1 MPPAAH
7 TVREMNPRFAT
18 SVPLQHAI
26 LLSGVNDD
34 FQLVQDSTIFNT
46 NLLGEMGLMVPD
58 SDDSDGD
65 MMLKA
70 AVRGSQQN
78 QEDDF
83 DDDCDDLAGIH

>member
-1 MPPAAH
+1 MPPAH

-46 NLLGEMGLMVPD
+46 NLGDLVPD
-58 SDDSDGD
+58 SDDSDGG
-65 MMLKA
+65 MAGAIRMH
-70 AVRGSQQN
+70 Q
-78 QEDDF
+78 DDD
-83 DDDCDDLAGIH
+83 DDDCDDMAGIN